1 VQILGLVGARGIL
14 PVSLFLSSV
23 YGEYGARAYWFFPT
37 LLWASGADAVLSLLC
52 WGGAVL
58 ALLLVAG
65 RASVPVLAVLWMFY
79 LSLTVAGQVFL
90 QFQWDSLLLETGL
103 LACLYAPLRAAR
115 YGSGQA
121 GAEPN
126 AVVRWVLGSLAFKL
140 TFLSGITKILSGDP
154 SWAAW
159 TAMTYHYETQ
169 PIPAWTSWY
178 AHHLPAIVHY
188 WSVPATL
195 AIELVA
201 PFALLLPARFRRTR
215 VMACIAMI
223 LLQLNIAV
231 TGNYGF
237 FNLLTIVLY
246 LAALDDATL
255 SRIARFWGEPFRLAA
270 TRRRIR
276 ATDTSNTAHAERVD
290 PAAWRLGTTAAAII
304 VGVLSLA
311 AFIREMELTSRAST
325 RIVGPWTSAALQWV
339 APFRAVNGYGLFRVM
354 TTERPEIVLEVSA
367 DGQNWQEYEFRWKV
381 GHPMRR
387 PQFVEPHMPRLDWQ
401 MWFAALDPP
410 SAQYWLERLIQ
421 RILAGEPSVVRLL
434 GPSPL
439 TEPPRFVRL
448 AYYDYRLTTRDERAE
463 TGAWWRRTFIAY
475 LTEPIGA
482 PP

>member
-14 PVSLFLSSV
+14 PISQFLSGV
-23 YGEYGARAYWFFPT
+23 HGEYGARAYWFFPT
-37 LLWASGADAVLSLLC
+37 LLWLSSADAVLSLLC

-65 RASVPVLAVLWMFY
+65 RAPVPVLAVLWMFY

-103 LACLYAPLRAAR
+103 LACLYAPLRTFR
-115 YGSGQA
+115 HDSGQ
-121 GAEPN
+121 GGTGPN
-126 AVVRWVLGSLAFKL
+126 QVVRWMLGSLAFKV

-169 PIPAWTSWY
+169 PIPAWASWY
-178 AHHLPAIVHY
+178 AHHLPAVVHY
-188 WSVPATL
+188 WSVPAML
-195 AIELVA
+195 AVEIVA

-215 VMACIAMI
+215 VSACIAMI
-223 LLQLNIAV
+223 LLQLGIAA

-255 SRIARFWGEPFRLAA
+255 SRLPWMERLARAQPSRADAAPWRLAA
-270 TRRRIR
+270 T
-276 ATDTSNTAHAERVD
+276 A
-290 PAAWRLGTTAAAII
+290 GAIV

-311 AFIREMELTSRAST
+311 ACIREMELTARGST

-354 TTERPEIVLEVSA
+354 TTERPEIVVEVSA
-367 DGQNWQEYEFRWKV
+367 DGQNWREYEFRWKA
-381 GHPMRR
+381 GNPLRR
-387 PQFVEPHMPRLDWQ
+387 PRFVAPHMPRLDWQ

-410 SAQYWLERLIQ
+410 SAQYWLDSLLG
-421 RILAGEPSVVRLL
+421 RILTGESAVVRLL

-439 TEPPRFVRL
+439 GDRPGFVRL
-448 AYYDYRLTTRDERAE
+448 AYYGYRFTTPAERAA
-463 TGAWWRRTFIAY
+463 TGAWWQRTFLTY
-475 LTEPIGA
+475 LTEPIAAA
-482 PP
+482 P